1 MLVKTLLNFMVQH
14 IIQLKGK
21 RKITALTAYDYP
33 TAKIVSEAGVDIL
46 LVGDSLGM
54 VVLGYSS
61 THFVTLDDM
70 IRHGQAVM
78 RGNSKSL
85 VVIDMPITTCDTPE
99 KAVISCREVCKQ
111 TGAHA
116 VKIEGLPESVKAVV
130 RTGIAVMGHTGLK
143 PQEVQ
148 SYKVQG
154 KDDISRKKV
163 FDEAVALEQSG
174 AFAVILECIPSS
186 LGLEITAKLHIPTI
200 GIGAGPSTDG
210 QILVLH
216 DILGFS
222 NDICPRFVRKYAH
235 ISQDISLA
243 AHHFI
248 DDVVSGNY
256 PSEQESYS

>member
-1 MLVKTLLNFMVQH
+1 MQH
-14 IIQLKGK
+14 IVQLKGK

-33 TAKIVSEAGVDIL
+33 TAKIVSEAGVDVI

-85 VVIDMPITTCDTPE
+85 VVIDMPIATCDTPE
-99 KAVISCREVCKQ
+99 KAIASCRKVCEE
-111 TGAHA
+111 TGAHV
-116 VKIEGLPESVKAVV
+116 VKIEGKPESVRAVAQ
-130 RTGIAVMGHTGLK
+130 TGIAVMGHTGLK

-148 SYKVQG
+148 SYKIQG

-163 FDEAVALEQSG
+163 FEEAVALEQAG

-186 LGLEITAKLHIPTI
+186 LGLEITQKLRIPTI
-200 GIGAGPSTDG
+200 GIGAGSLTDG

-222 NDICPRFVRKYAH
+222 SDVRPRFVRKYAH
-235 ISQDISLA
+235 IDKEISQA
-243 AHHFI
+243 THHFI
-248 DDVVSGNY
+248 KDVISGNY